1 MMMAWRGPELCARV
15 IGLAASDH
23 GGAFAWLD
31 GGDER
36 GWLGI
41 DADLAVAADSLR
53 SLPAIEALWRAEPQF
68 VWIGHITYDLGAD
81 LLLGRAPRV
90 GRLPGLSLR
99 RYRAALELGTRSRL
113 HGDAQAGARLMRR
126 LTEAPVLKDMSLG
139 TWPLGQVAA
148 RWRATEYR
156 AKVDAVRAFIAA
168 GETYQVNLSQA
179 FAAPWRE
186 AWRRRPLATRAAAV
200 YAALRGATPATMGAL
215 LAGAEGKGPPLWV
228 VSNSPETLVSV
239 ELGAG
244 VGGGD
249 LARSW
254 PIKGTRARG
263 GDPPSDMAAAAELL
277 ASEKDLAEH
286 VMIVDLVRSDLGR
299 VAVPGTV
306 EAPRRPTLVSLPTV
320 HHLVS
325 EVRCTLRPGWGLTDL
340 LAAVFPGGSIT
351 GAPKRRTVE
360 IIDDLEQRRR
370 GLYCGAI
377 VALMPGGLRC
387 SIPIRTGELDETG
400 LTLQSG
406 GGIVIDSDPE
416 AERLETW
423 AKVRAFDRG

>member
-1 MMMAWRGPELCARV
+1 MMAWRGPELCARV
-15 IGLAASDH
+15 IGLAAADR
-23 GGAFAWLD
+23 GGAFGWLD

-41 DADLAVAADSLR
+41 EADLAVAADSLR
-53 SLPAIEALWRAEPQF
+53 SLAAIEALWRAEPQF
-68 VWIGHITYDLGAD
+68 VWIGHIGYDLGAD

-90 GRLPGLSLR
+90 GRLPGLCLR
-99 RYRAALELGTRSRL
+99 RYRAALELGTTARL
-113 HGDAQAGARLMRR
+113 HGDAQAGARLLQRLAEVPVRR
-126 LTEAPVLKDMSLG
+126 DMSPG
-139 TWPLGQVAA
+139 TWPLGQLSA
-148 RWRATEYR
+148 RWSATEYR
-156 AKVDAVRAFIAA
+156 AKVDAVRAFISA
-168 GETYQVNLSQA
+168 GDTYQVNLSQA
-179 FAAPWRE
+179 FAAPWRDE
-186 AWRRRPLATRAAAV
+186 WRGRPLATRAAAV

-215 LAGAEGKGPPLWV
+215 LAGGEGQGPPLWV

-263 GDPPSDMAAAAELL
+263 GDPQTDAAAAAELL

-299 VAVPGTV
+299 IAVAGTV
-306 EAPRRPTLVSLPTV
+306 EAPRRPKLVSLPTV

-325 EVRCTLRPGWGLTDL
+325 EVRCTLRSGWGLTDL

-351 GAPKRRTVE
+351 GAPKRRTVQ
-360 IIDDLEQRRR
+360 IIDELEQRQR

-423 AKVRAFDRG
+423 AKVRAFDRGC